1 MAIFSEERLMALL
14 IQYNPWWRD
23 GRVPLKLVPSHQRL
37 AYDEAEKILNHADL
51 RRFVILSGARRI
63 GKTTIMYQ
71 LIDALLQKGVSA
83 RNIVYLSFDNP
94 LIKLGGFEGALKAYD
109 NAYPS
114 DEEIYFFFD
123 EVQYAQDW
131 ANWIKVLYDSRSNL
145 HLVATGSA
153 SPVLESETADS
164 GVGRWVTLKIP
175 TLSFYEYCHLLQLPI
190 CPTLPTDLK
199 PTSLYK
205 LQKGDLSDI
214 MAKLSPLAQYFNR
227 YLSVGGFPELALSKD
242 EAYAQR
248 LLRED
253 IVDKVIKRD
262 ILTLF
267 KVRDP
272 IQMEKVFL
280 YLCMESSNIINF
292 QTMSKELDGIT
303 MSTLRNYVDF
313 LEKSNLI
320 YISNTIG
327 IDGKAVLRSR
337 PKIYIADAAIRN
349 AVLMLDDV
357 VTNPAEMGM
366 VVETAVYKHLLAFY
380 YGSTSQVGYYRK
392 GTGSQKEVDVVVQ
405 LPMGKVLCEVKYR
418 EQTQVPETDAIV
430 SLSREGNPR
439 YDRSFIITKNPEDYG
454 RSRHETN
461 VPVFRIPASAFLYL
475 LGHAEKSGNAG
486 KLF

>member
-23 GRVPLKLVPSHQRL
+23 GRVPPKLVPAHRRL
-37 AYDEAEKILNHADL
+37 AYDTAENMLHHGDL
-51 RRFVILSGARRI
+51 RRFIILSGARRI

-71 LIDALLQKGVSA
+71 LIEDLLQKGVPA

-94 LIKLGGFEGALKAYD
+94 IIKLGGFEGALKAYD
-109 NAYPS
+109 NAYPT

-123 EVQYAQDW
+123 EVQYAENW

-145 HLVATGSA
+145 RLVATGSA
-153 SPVLESETADS
+153 IPVLESETADS

-175 TLSFYEYCHLLQLPI
+175 TLSFYEYCNLLQLPI
-190 CPTLPTDLK
+190 CPELPVDLK
-199 PTSLYK
+199 PTSLYM
-205 LQKGDLSDI
+205 LNQGDLSDI
-214 MAKLSPLAQYFNR
+214 MARLSPLAQYFNR

-242 EAYAQR
+242 DTYAQR

-262 ILTLF
+262 ILALF

-272 IQMEKVFL
+272 IQLEKVFL

-303 MSTLRNYVDF
+303 MATLRNYVDF

-366 VVETAVYKHLLAFY
+366 VVETAVYKHLFSFY
-380 YGSTSQVGYYRK
+380 HGSTSHVGYYRK
-392 GTGSQKEVDVVVQ
+392 GTGSQKEIDVVVQ

-418 EQTQVPETDAIV
+418 EQTQIPEADAMIA
-430 SLSREGNPR
+430 LSREGNPR
-439 YDRSFIITKNPEDYG
+439 YDKSLIITKSPEDYG
-454 RSRHETN
+454 LSRHETK
-461 VPVFRIPASAFLYL
+461 VPVFRIPAAAFLYL
-475 LGHAEKSGNAG
+475 LGHAEKSGNAAR
-486 KLF
+486 L